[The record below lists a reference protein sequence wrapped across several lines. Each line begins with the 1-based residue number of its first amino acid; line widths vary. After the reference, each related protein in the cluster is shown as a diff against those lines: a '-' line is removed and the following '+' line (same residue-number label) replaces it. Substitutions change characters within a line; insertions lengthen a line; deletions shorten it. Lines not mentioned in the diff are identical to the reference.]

1 MIEFQVEGLQA
12 LEAEL
17 LALGPKIGGRALQG
31 ALTAAAL
38 PIVKE
43 ARAKVPLAHD
53 AYRLHGGGMATPGWL
68 RQQIVRKKVRHS
80 KHSAQTLVTFRDQ
93 QQAYFWRFIEFGTSK
108 MDMRPF
114 MRPAFESAK
123 QAALDRFVAVCQANI
138 AKARNKLHY
147 TP

>member
-17 LALGPKIGGRALQG
+17 LALGPKIGARALQG

-53 AYRLHGGGMATPGWL
+53 AYRLHGGGMAAPGWL
-68 RQQIVRKKVRHS
+68 RQQIVRKKARHS

-138 AKARNKLHY
+138 AKASSKLHY
-147 TP
+147 TL

>member
-53 AYRLHGGGMATPGWL
+53 AYRLHGGWMAAPGWL

-93 QQAYFWRFIEFGTSK
+93 QQAYFWRFVEFGTSK

-123 QAALDRFVAVCQANI
+123 QAALDRFVAVCQGNI
-138 AKARNKLHY
+138 AKASSKLHY

>member
-53 AYRLHGGGMATPGWL
+53 AYRLHCGGMATPGWL

-123 QAALDRFVAVCQANI
+123 QAALDRFVAVCRGNI
-138 AKARNKLHY
+138 AKASSKLHY